1 MDPGQTLF
9 RLQGFEVLRNEDR
22 VCGPI
27 DLALKAG
34 AVVLLQGPNGCGK
47 TTLLRAL
54 VGLVPAD
61 LSRAFFLEQP
71 LSSEELEV
79 LPCLYLGHR
88 LGLTDDLTCAENITI
103 QIKLFGRRAAT
114 NISSVLAS
122 VGLSNY
128 AQTPAGKLSA
138 GQRKRLA
145 LAKFVACPAPLW
157 LLDEPYSNLDAE
169 GIALVDRLLSRH
181 IMENG
186 SALLTSHGTYVP
198 NLPDL
203 AVSELAARVEP

>member
-1 MDPGQTLF
+1 MDPGQPLF
-9 RLQGFEVLRNEDR
+9 RLQGFEVLRNEER
-22 VCGPI
+22 VCGPL
-27 DLALKAG
+27 DLALQAG
-34 AVVLLQGPNGCGK
+34 GVVLLQGPNGCGK

-71 LSSEELEV
+71 LDSDEV
-79 LPCLYLGHR
+79 ETLPCLYLGHR
-88 LGLTDDLTCAENITI
+88 LGLSDSLSCAENIGT
-103 QIKLFGRRAAT
+103 QIRLFGRRAAT
-114 NISSVLAS
+114 NIDGVLGS
-122 VGLSNY
+122 VGLSSY
-128 AQTPAGKLSA
+128 AGTPAGKLSA

-203 AVSELAARVEP
+203 AVTELKAGPQA